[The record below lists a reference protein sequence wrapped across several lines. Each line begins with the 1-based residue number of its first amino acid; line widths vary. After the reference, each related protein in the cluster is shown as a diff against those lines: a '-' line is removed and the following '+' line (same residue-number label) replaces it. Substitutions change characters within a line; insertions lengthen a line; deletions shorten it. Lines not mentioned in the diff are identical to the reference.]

1 MGYHMHIHEQDFLI
15 KEEAK
20 EGALAAIKRLDPN
33 LGSGYRWDGARKE
46 RVESWYSWVSTE
58 EYKKA
63 ETLEQAMEAW
73 RWSSYVDDGID
84 DGDIDNLEFLGEK
97 LGDDRVLFAALAPF
111 VEEGSHVT
119 MMGEDMDVWRWF
131 FTDGK
136 CFTQYA
142 LLNFDFEQGG
152 EEVVLNAD

>member
-1 MGYHMHIHEQDFLI
+1 MGYYMHIQDQEFLL
-15 KEEAK
+15 KEENK
-20 EGALAAIKRLDPN
+20 EKALAAIKRLSPEH
-33 LGSGYRWDGARKE
+33 GSGGSRHENR
-46 RVESWYSWVSTE
+46 YSWVNTE
-58 EYKKA
+58 RYMKA

-119 MMGEDMDVWRWF
+119 MMGGDMDVWRWF

-152 EEVVLNAD
+152 EGVVLNAE